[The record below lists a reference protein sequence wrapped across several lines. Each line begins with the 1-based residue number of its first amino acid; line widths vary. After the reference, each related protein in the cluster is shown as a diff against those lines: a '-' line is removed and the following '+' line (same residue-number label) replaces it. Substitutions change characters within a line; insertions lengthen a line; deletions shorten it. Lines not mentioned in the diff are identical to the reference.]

1 MTVLKKTVFFISLF
15 CTILFSANAQDNVID
30 QIVWVVGDE
39 AILKSDV
46 EAVRLQMQL
55 EKEHFDGDPYCLI
68 PEQLAVQKL
77 FLHQAKVDSIDV
89 ENSTVSRTVDRRISN
104 AIASL
109 GSQEKLEEY
118 LGKTISQLREEWRE
132 QVRDNEI
139 VNKVQQN
146 IVGHIKLTPSEI
158 RNYYTDL
165 PQDSLPF
172 IPTTVEVEIITM
184 NPKVPQAEIDA
195 VKNKLRDFTDRVN
208 RKETDFSTL
217 ALLYSEDT
225 ESAKR
230 GGELGFMG
238 RAQLVPEFANA
249 AFSLNDPSKV
259 SNVIESE
266 YGYHIIQLIEKR
278 GDRVNVRHIL
288 LKPTIPA
295 EELAKTS
302 ARMDSLVIDLN
313 AKKFTFEEAA
323 SYISADKDT
332 RNNKGLMVNKNE
344 YSNYSGTS
352 RFRMEDLPQEVA
364 KSVDKLQVGELSKP
378 FTMTGSNGKQ
388 TVAIVK
394 VRQRVNSHK
403 ANLSDDY
410 QVMKSIVEGKKRE
423 EVLKKWVQDKIKTTY
438 VRIDDDWKNCDF
450 QHSGW
455 IKNNK

>member
-1 MTVLKKTVFFISLF
+1 
-15 CTILFSANAQDNVID
+15 
-30 QIVWVVGDE
+30 
-39 AILKSDV
+39 
-46 EAVRLQMQL
+46 
-55 EKEHFDGDPYCLI
+55 
-68 PEQLAVQKL
+68 
-77 FLHQAKVDSIDV
+77 
-89 ENSTVSRTVDRRISN
+89 
-104 AIASL
+104 
-109 GSQEKLEEY
+109 
-118 LGKTISQLREEWRE
+118 
-132 QVRDNEI
+132 
-139 VNKVQQN
+139 
-146 IVGHIKLTPSEI
+146 
-158 RNYYTDL
+158 
-165 PQDSLPF
+165 
-172 IPTTVEVEIITM
+172 
-184 NPKVPQAEIDA
+184 
-195 VKNKLRDFTDRVN
+195 
-208 RKETDFSTL
+208 
-217 ALLYSEDT
+217 
-225 ESAKR
+225 
-230 GGELGFMG
+230 MG

-378 FTMTGSNGKQ
+378 FTMIGSNGKQ